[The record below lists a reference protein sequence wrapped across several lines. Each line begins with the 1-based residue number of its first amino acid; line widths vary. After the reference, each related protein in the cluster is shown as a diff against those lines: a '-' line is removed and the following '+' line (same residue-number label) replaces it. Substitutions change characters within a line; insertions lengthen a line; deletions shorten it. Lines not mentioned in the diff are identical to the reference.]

1 MKLNRGQDEAIKHG
15 NGPCMVLAPPGSGK
29 TLIVTERTRY
39 LIEESEVRPDQILVI
54 TFTRYAAREM
64 KERFERLT
72 AGKNYPVTFGT
83 FHSIFYGILK
93 CAYGIGANN
102 LMSEKE
108 SSVLLQEVL
117 DQTDIES
124 TPEVEDEEELVRE
137 LLREVGMVKN
147 GLYHLKDFHSKY
159 LTQDEFAE
167 VFRSYEHQKKELKKF
182 DFDDMLVQCYALF
195 RKKPEILQ
203 GWQKRFQYILIDEF
217 QDINRVQY
225 EVIRMLAAPRYNL
238 FVVGDDDQSIYGFR
252 GAKPELM
259 LYMKQ
264 EFPALRT
271 ISLTVNYRS
280 TEFITGA
287 AARVILHN
295 DTRFYKRVQS
305 FRGRGQNV
313 HVQEVLDE
321 QEEAQYVTEEIQKK
335 LDQGIEPGEIAVLF
349 RTAVQARMI
358 SEILSEHRI
367 PFEMRDYVTNFYRHF
382 IVKDMMAYLQL
393 AAGKRDRSLFL
404 TICNR
409 PLRYLA
415 RNSMENRQVNF
426 EDLRK
431 FYCDKD
437 WMLDIIDQFDVDVR
451 MMKNMAPYAAIQ
463 YIRKKIG
470 YDDFLKEYAE
480 KHQIPWKQLMD
491 VVAELEERS
500 KNFKSYDEWE
510 IHIAKYTQELEE
522 QQAKARKIKGERE
535 NKVQLMTIHSAKG
548 LEFEDVFVIHANEG
562 EIPHQKAEK
571 KDEIEEERRLF
582 YVALTRA
589 KNNLC
594 ISYITQKN
602 GNSIKPSRFV
612 EELLGQRIK

>member
-1 MKLNRGQDEAIKHG
+1 MSLNKAQKEAVSHKE
-15 NGPCMVLAPPGSGK
+15 GPCLVLAGPGSGK
-29 TLIVTERTRY
+29 TLTIAKRIEY
-39 LIEESEVRPDQILVI
+39 LIKVYKVRPEEILVV
-54 TFTRYAAREM
+54 TFTRFAAAEM
-64 KERFERLT
+64 RSRLCSLMGKERL
-72 AGKNYPVTFGT
+72 PVTIGT
-83 FHSIFYGILK
+83 FHGIYYGILRWT
-93 CAYGIGANN
+93 YRIGQKN
-102 LMSEKE
+102 LLSDNEKYQILRQVIRHQKLEIFDEGDFLKDIAFEIGKIKNQRIRPEEFISEKCE
-108 SSVLLQEVL
+108 
-117 DQTDIES
+117 
-124 TPEVEDEEELVRE
+124 
-137 LLREVGMVKN
+137 
-147 GLYHLKDFHSKY
+147 
-159 LTQDEFAE
+159 AA
-167 VFRSYEHQKKELKKF
+167 VFRQIYREYEEQRKRRRKI

-264 EFPALRT
+264 EFPSLRT

-335 LDQGIEPGEIAVLF
+335 LDQGIKPGEIAVLF
-349 RTAVQARMI
+349 RAAVQARMI

-480 KHQIPWKQLMD
+480 KHQISWKQLMD
-491 VVAELEERS
+491 VMAELEERS

>member
-39 LIEESEVRPDQILVI
+39 LIEESGVRPDQILVI

-335 LDQGIEPGEIAVLF
+335 LDQGIKPGEIAVLF

-367 PFEMRDYVTNFYRHF
+367 PFEMRDYVTNFYKHF

-415 RNSMENRQVNF
+415 RNSMENRQVDF

-491 VVAELEERS
+491 VMAELEERS

-571 KDEIEEERRLF
+571 KEEIEEERRLF

>member
-335 LDQGIEPGEIAVLF
+335 LDQGIKPGEIAVLF

-522 QQAKARKIKGERE
+522 QQTKARKIRGERE
-535 NKVQLMTIHSAKG
+535 NKVQLMTTHSAKG

-571 KDEIEEERRLF
+571 KEEIEEERRLF

>member
-39 LIEESEVRPDQILVI
+39 LIGESGVRPDQILVI

-147 GLYHLKDFHSKY
+147 GLCHLKDFHSKY

-264 EFPALRT
+264 EFPSLRT

-335 LDQGIEPGEIAVLF
+335 LDQGIKPGEIAVLF
-349 RTAVQARMI
+349 RAAVQARMI

-382 IVKDMMAYLQL
+382 IVKDIMAYLQL

-480 KHQIPWKQLMD
+480 KHQISWKQLMD
-491 VVAELEERS
+491 VMAELEERS

>member
-1 MKLNRGQDEAIKHG
+1 MKLNRGQNEAIKHG

-39 LIEESEVRPDQILVI
+39 LIEESGVRPDQILVI

-147 GLYHLKDFHSKY
+147 GLCHLKDFHSKY

-264 EFPALRT
+264 EFPSLRT

-335 LDQGIEPGEIAVLF
+335 LDQGIKPGEIAVLF
-349 RTAVQARMI
+349 RAAVQARMI

-393 AAGKRDRSLFL
+393 ATGKRDRSLFL

-480 KHQIPWKQLMD
+480 KHQISWKQLMD
-491 VVAELEERS
+491 VMAELEERS